1 MHPKGPIS
9 AAAVTALASLT
20 LLAGPAAPAASASAE
35 ESASASSAGGT
46 ASADGS
52 GSAHADLVTAY
63 QATLKYHS
71 VERALQDGYR
81 PMRGCI
87 EREGEGGMG
96 YHYVNTAYNNTTD
109 PAHPSALM
117 YEPGP
122 GGTLR
127 LVGIEWFVEDADQ
140 DLSTDDDRPA
150 MFGQPFLGP
159 SPGVEE
165 GVAAHYDLH
174 VWIYKPNP
182 KGMFHEWNPHV
193 SCPAD

>member
-1 MHPKGPIS
+1 MHPKGPIP
-9 AAAVTALASLT
+9 AAAVTALVSLA
-20 LLAGPAAPAASASAE
+20 LLAGPAAPAA
-35 ESASASSAGGT
+35 T
-46 ASADGS
+46 ASAGEAA
-52 GSAHADLVTAY
+52 SAHADLVTTY

-71 VERALQDGYR
+71 VERAVQDGYL

-96 YHYVNTAYNNTTD
+96 YHYVNKAYNNTTD

-122 GGTLR
+122 DGALR
-127 LVGIEWFVEDADQ
+127 LVGVEWFVEDADQ

-165 GVAAHYDLH
+165 GIAAHYDLH